1 MTYYKFIGSSA
12 VIGTLAGQSS
22 GDFTVRVIIIAE
34 GLRTQKALPMLA
46 GVRGLLTPAPLVDT
60 RLAAEP
66 SAEISS
72 LPAYVIG
79 GRVRRAELRRRRQL
93 AGLCLNPGPCLPLPP
108 RGYETIDVC
117 PTEQRR
123 LRVLLEGSRTVLLGS
138 IPISYPPLM
147 IHAFR
152 HLFYHAFGYE
162 APAFPRLDPDD
173 WEGDDE
179 TLTLPEDY
187 DEWEHRSVK
196 YTVYTTIYGED
207 GSYSQVTRAL
217 TLPAELPPH
226 AILDFT
232 PPWGCEYLPEPL
244 PYVPVKRKGNVIHRS
259 LNASAWRAY
268 LRRRRQLAG
277 ECVGPGPIV
286 YGSLD
291 EAWETTRRP
300 DPRPRRIPRTPSTQ
314 GVPRDPRLR
323 AALECG
329 EPIIVEGQAYVPSG
343 PWLRWL
349 RNKALRTVAKAGN
362 RRPIPALGVDDEVL
376 RHAEIACPEAS
387 RIQMR
392 RALARAGAPRSLTD
406 LAHWDASVA
415 LLESP
420 HYREYYWKSK
430 ELLVAEG
437 IEPNPGPPKKV
448 KTHHTAYD
456 AIKKASADTVDS
468 ITLSLYQRFRD
479 DGFTAT
485 IRTIFTEVRQSRL
498 VCMSTLSGAIESYLS
513 FLRCVPLFPESAR
526 ADLEAQ
532 SFRLTSQNITYPSEN
547 VTDQD
552 AIILWILS
560 NELTLDFINTTGFF
574 RRYLGYKPIVL
585 TIGNVGYGQLFN
597 PVEQRKA
604 DNSRAAVTAQFVKA
618 QQDKEAIAR
627 EKQKDREDKA
637 ARLAEQREADKK
649 KKYEDAIPDRITVEP
664 SAPLA
669 AASPSEGG
677 SVAAAQ
683 QAAAALGLDSTVS
696 DASQAAAQSADS
708 SGVDDDDDDSK
719 DEAGSTT
726 RKADQN
732 FLDAISPG
740 QDKPVSEFS
749 AVTKHPLS
757 PDYDN
762 TPPSDP
768 YSGLDGDQQDV
779 VIPDPRDIRKKT
791 LRDLQQK
798 RERPVPLA
806 VFDRARL
813 VFISDQE
820 EDFSGFLLYGL
831 YRGIL
836 DSFDY
841 HGGVWILDDDL
852 IDAQIEAQEKRA
864 IDLKDQGLALKLLL
878 DGRIGPAYFTAHS
891 DMSIRRLKKQ
901 GLPTENTVAFE
912 ASHLIAYD
920 TDVYIVHADALDS
933 HLRLAVRRVT
943 SRQVIEFPVPAR
955 WCQVAVRRH
964 YGCSMSYEG
973 TLIQVRTL
981 AQFSDNTFVDPKFMG
996 YQDLKL
1002 RAFAA
1007 FLFAHAQAKPSPLLS
1022 RGEVLKNIKMV
1033 RPLAE
1038 GVYVKPYH
1046 TTEKVLE
1053 DKYFLNGSGDFAIAT
1068 HSVDHSGI
1076 VIHDPANLKR
1086 TAAYKDW
1093 SRLYPVA
1100 LVPAISR
1107 PDPGSL
1113 SEQVKGIIK
1122 RLAAGSI
1129 SITDEAKRRLQD
1141 VIWPKIAAAIS
1152 QCIYQVYS
1160 VAEIREACEKVC
1172 SSKNFSQQDHDSYMR
1187 GAELFLQGARGLDN
1201 LLPRGWRTQFGAFTK
1216 VENYNPLAEKAVR
1229 TIQCPDLFVR
1239 GYQHAMLYTAQH
1251 NMFEVAFKAFTVK
1264 GLDEDAKLRKV
1275 HDLFLSTD
1283 CFASTDITSME
1294 KNVTGYFMNFEEEIF
1309 VGLSPLWMRPAIRDC
1324 WKELETEQR
1333 AFHHQFFTLFT
1344 DPMRASGEDHTS
1356 AGNFICNFL
1365 WICFLTDATDDF
1377 LSGRR
1382 KLLIEGDDAV
1392 FDARGLKLNMDLAR
1406 ELGIRL
1412 KIERSEEEMSFVKKR
1427 FVQGHHV
1434 CDVREIALNFSVEKD
1449 PDFDTIRNSLPRQ
1462 YAMALSYYTLYRD
1475 QPVVGPFFLEYLIKY
1490 HAQAMGSQRGFRAVR
1505 RAFAAKY
1512 VGWVD
1517 EETIERMWA
1526 EVINNLD
1533 EKPQITEGEAFLAE
1547 ANAMSVRELHLWFTS
1562 CDPHAKLDSV
1572 KHGGLEVIPPVI
1584 PQVTAL
1590 KNTTLME
1597 RTVVNLRGRPI
1608 PFIHHSDRDAYD
1620 EQIRAPDLR
1629 IRGTLVPDEN
1639 RRPCRVV
1646 ATTIGCGLAACTWKA
1661 LCEWYPAAA
1670 VAAAYSTGLTIM
1682 TTTLL
1687 ALIFFY
1693 RRANR
1698 KIDPHKKDD
1707 DIHVRPQTGPPPL
1720 CSVGDEISLPSLSSN
1735 ALSTRHPKLQPISFR
1750 TRADR
1755 TDAEQWIDAFF
1766 EPDDSAIPS
1775 APPLPPSQTREVELV
1790 EVRSASS
1797 SSSSEAGEYP

>member
-1 MTYYKFIGSSA
+1 MANEYEARSEHPGQTAQASPLKSA
-12 VIGTLAGQSS
+12 QDECNILFSMLMQGTLKI
-22 GDFTVRVIIIAE
+22 FV
-34 GLRTQKALPMLA
+34 P
-46 GVRGLLTPAPLVDT
+46 
-60 RLAAEP
+60 
-66 SAEISS
+66 S
-72 LPAYVIG
+72 LPQASLCCQSGAPFLPRVLRGSAARQERRRTMQLG
-79 GRVRRAELRRRRQL
+79 GRVANPGPVLPLPPRRYMPVDIMPNLDDERIDIHLNDGVRIVLLGSIPVVQPEVMILAFKELFYRAYHYEAPAIPDILAEENWEDDHRVEIPADYSTWPYQMTRYTVNVTIVGEDGSQAKLTRAINMPEDEYYHSLLDFLPPYGVEYLTFPLPYVTNSVTGTVIRRTLNASAWRAELRRRRQL
-93 AGLCLNPGPCLPLPP
+93 AG
-108 RGYETIDVC
+108 
-117 PTEQRR
+117 
-123 LRVLLEGSRTVLLGS
+123 
-138 IPISYPPLM
+138 
-147 IHAFR
+147 
-152 HLFYHAFGYE
+152 
-162 APAFPRLDPDD
+162 
-173 WEGDDE
+173 
-179 TLTLPEDY
+179 
-187 DEWEHRSVK
+187 
-196 YTVYTTIYGED
+196 
-207 GSYSQVTRAL
+207 
-217 TLPAELPPH
+217 
-226 AILDFT
+226 
-232 PPWGCEYLPEPL
+232 
-244 PYVPVKRKGNVIHRS
+244 
-259 LNASAWRAY
+259 
-268 LRRRRQLAG
+268 
-277 ECVGPGPIV
+277 ECAGPGPIV

-291 EAWETTRRP
+291 EAWEEPRRP
-300 DPRPRRIPRTPSTQ
+300 DPRPRRIPRSPSTQ

-329 EPIIVEGQAYVPSG
+329 EPIIVEEQAYVPSG

-349 RNKALRTVAKAGN
+349 RYKALRTVAKTGN

-392 RALARAGAPRSLTD
+392 RALARAGAPRTLAD
-406 LAHWDASVA
+406 LAHWDATVA
-415 LLESP
+415 LQESP
-420 HYREYYWKSK
+420 HYRKYYWKSK

-437 IEPNPGPPKKV
+437 IEPNPGPPKKS
-448 KTHHTAYD
+448 KTRHSPYD
-456 AIKKASADTVDS
+456 AIKAASTELVDS
-468 ITLSLYQRFRD
+468 ITFALYQRFHD
-479 DGFTAT
+479 DNFSAT
-485 IRTIFTEVRQSRL
+485 LRTVFMEVRQSRL
-498 VCMSTLSGAIESYLS
+498 VCMTTLSGAIESYLS
-513 FLRCVPLFPESAR
+513 FLRCVPVFPEAAR
-526 ADLEAQ
+526 SDLDAE
-532 SFRLTSQNITYPSEN
+532 SFKLTSQNVNYPSKE
-547 VTDQD
+547 VSDQD
-552 AIILWILS
+552 AILLWILS
-560 NELTLDFINTTGFF
+560 NELTLDFINPTGFF
-574 RRYLGYKPIVL
+574 RRYLGYKPIIL
-585 TIGNVGYGQLFN
+585 TIGNTGYGQLFN
-597 PVEQRKA
+597 PVEQKKA
-604 DNSRAAVTAQFVKA
+604 DNSRAAVSAQFVKA
-618 QQDKEAIAR
+618 QQDKEAEALAR
-627 EKQKDREDKA
+627 KKEREDKA
-637 ARLAEQREADKK
+637 ARLAEQREADKRK
-649 KKYEDAIPDRITVEP
+649 RYEDSIPERVTMEP
-664 SAPLA
+664 SAPS
-669 AASPSEGG
+669 ASS
-677 SVAAAQ
+677 SSSDADSASQAQ
-683 QAAAALGLDSTVS
+683 EAAAALGLQDAANVS
-696 DASQAAAQSADS
+696 QQTLASEVKAAASAD
-708 SGVDDDDDDSK
+708 DDEDDGK
-719 DEAGSTT
+719 DEADNTP
-726 RKADQN
+726 RQADQN
-732 FLDAISPG
+732 FLDQISSG
-740 QDKPVSEFS
+740 QDKPVSEFT
-749 AVTKHPLS
+749 AVKKHPLD
-757 PDYDN
+757 PDYIS

-768 YSGLDGDQQDV
+768 YSGQDGDQQYV
-779 VIPDPRDIRKKT
+779 VIPDPRDLRKKT
-791 LRDLQQK
+791 LRELQQK

-813 VFISDQE
+813 VFIPEEE

-836 DSFDY
+836 DSYDY

-852 IDAQIEAQEKRA
+852 IDAQLDAQEKRA
-864 IDLKDQGLALKLLL
+864 TDLKDQGLALKLLL

-901 GLPTENTVAFE
+901 GLPTENTVAFD
-912 ASHLIAYD
+912 ATHLIAYD

-933 HLRLAVRRVT
+933 HLRLAVRRLT
-943 SRQVIEFPVPAR
+943 SRQVVEFPVPAR

-1038 GVYVKPYH
+1038 GVYVKPYL
-1046 TTEKVLE
+1046 TSEKVLE
-1053 DKYFLNGSGDFAIAT
+1053 DKYFFNGSGDFAIAT

-1129 SITDEAKRRLQD
+1129 AITDEAKLKLQN
-1141 VIWPKIAAAIS
+1141 VVWPKIATAIS

-1172 SSKNFSQQDHDSYMR
+1172 TMKNFSQQDHDSYMR
-1187 GAELFLQGARGLDN
+1187 GADLFLQGARGLDN

-1264 GLDEDAKLRKV
+1264 GLDEGEKLKKV
-1275 HDLFLSTD
+1275 RDLYLATD

-1324 WKELETEQR
+1324 WKELETTQR

-1365 WICFLTDATDDF
+1365 WICFLTDATDEF
-1377 LSGRR
+1377 LSGKR

-1412 KIERSEEEMSFVKKR
+1412 KIERSEEELSFVKKR

-1475 QPVVGPFFLEYLIKY
+1475 QPVVGPFFLDYLVKY
-1490 HAQAMGSQRGFRAVR
+1490 HAQAMGSQRGFKAVR
-1505 RAFAAKY
+1505 RAFASKY

-1517 EETIERMWA
+1517 EDTIERMWA

-1533 EKPQITEGEAFLAE
+1533 EVPQLTEEEAFLAE
-1547 ANAMSVRELHLWFTS
+1547 ANAMSVRELHLWFTP
-1562 CDPHAKLDSV
+1562 CDPHAKLDTI
-1572 KHGGLEVIPPVI
+1572 KHGGFEVIEPVI

-1597 RTVVNLRGRPI
+1597 RSVVNLRGRPI
-1608 PFIHHSDRDAYD
+1608 PFIHHSDRDSYD
-1620 EQIRAPDLR
+1620 EQINAPDLR
-1629 IRGTLVPDEN
+1629 KRGTLVPDEN
-1639 RRPCRVV
+1639 RRPCRVAAAV
-1646 ATTIGCGLAACTWKA
+1646 IGCGLAASIWTA
-1661 LCEWYPAAA
+1661 LCEWYPA
-1670 VAAAYSTGLTIM
+1670 VTIAAAYSTGLTIL
-1682 TTTLL
+1682 TTSIL
-1687 ALIFFY
+1687 ALIYFY
-1693 RRANR
+1693 HRAH
-1698 KIDPHKKDD
+1698 KQIDLHKKDD
-1707 DIHVRPQTGPPPL
+1707 DLHVAPSQTAGPPPL
-1720 CSVGDEISLPSLSSN
+1720 LRVGKEISLPSISPN
-1735 ALSTRHPKLQPISFR
+1735 ALSTRHPKLQPVSFR

-1755 TDAEQWIDAFF
+1755 TDAEMWVDAFF
-1766 EPDDSAIPS
+1766 EAHPAPEPS
-1775 APPLPPSQTREVELV
+1775 APPPPPAGADAPREVELV
-1790 EVRSASS
+1790 QLSPAASS
-1797 SSSSEAGEYP
+1797 SSSSGSFDEV